1 MFRTLI
7 PILLIVIAWSSYWF
21 WSAQDNLEN
30 IYKNLESSGNSATII
45 NYGTV
50 SQVGFPNRF
59 DVTINDISIDGPTGK
74 QIINLP
80 FIQIMRLTY
89 NSRHQIIILPNS
101 LSIYN
106 FNFNWENAKASIV
119 KENVEDRIILEAENL
134 IIKGRNGFSFHAEK
148 LQISLLHKKL
158 SDFKPQIILD
168 LSGIKDE
175 KKQTKSKL
183 HIEANLNLEGSP
195 KLNLTNFVN
204 SIIQPN
210 TWTKIDQKNHQT
222 GESFF
227 IGNQKFL
234 FSRPAYSLFK

>member
-1 MFRTLI
+1 M
-7 PILLIVIAWSSYWF
+7 IAWSSYWF

-30 IYKNLESSGNSATII
+30 IYKNLESSVNSATKI

-89 NSRHQIIILPNS
+89 NSSHQIIILPNS

-119 KENVEDRIILEAENL
+119 KETVEDRIILEAENL
-134 IIKGRNGFSFHAEK
+134 IIKGGNGFRFHAEK

-222 GESFF
+222 SESFF
-227 IGNQKFL
+227 IGNQEFL

>member
-1 MFRTLI
+1 MFRTLV
-7 PILLIVIAWSSYWF
+7 PILLIVIVWSSYWF

-30 IYKNLESSGNSATII
+30 IYKNLESSGNSSTII
-45 NYGTV
+45 NYETV

-59 DVTINDISIDGPTGK
+59 YVTINDISIDGPTGK
-74 QIINLP
+74 RIINLP

-134 IIKGRNGFSFHAEK
+134 IIKGGNGFSFQAAK

-175 KKQTKSKL
+175 KKQTKSEL

-195 KLNLTNFVN
+195 KLHLTNFVN
-204 SIIQPN
+204 SIVQPN
-210 TWTKIDQKNHQT
+210 TWTKIDQKNHQP

-227 IGNQKFL
+227 IGNQEFL

>member
-1 MFRTLI
+1 M
-7 PILLIVIAWSSYWF
+7 IAWSSYWF

-74 QIINLP
+74 RIINLP

-106 FNFNWENAKASIV
+106 FNFNWKNAKVSIV
-119 KENVEDRIILEAENL
+119 KETVEDRIILEAENL

-158 SDFKPQIILD
+158 SDFKPHIILD

-183 HIEANLNLEGSP
+183 HIEVSLNLEGSP

-227 IGNQKFL
+227 IGNQEFL

>member
-1 MFRTLI
+1 MFRTLV
-7 PILLIVIAWSSYWF
+7 PILLIVITWSSYWF
-21 WSAQDNLEN
+21 WSAQDNLDN
-30 IYKNLESSGNSATII
+30 IFKNLESSGNSATII

-59 DVTINDISIDGPTGK
+59 DITINDISIDGPTGK
-74 QIINLP
+74 RIINLP

-89 NSRHQIIILPNS
+89 NSSHQIIILPNS

-106 FNFNWENAKASIV
+106 LNFNWENAKASIV
-119 KENVEDRIILEAENL
+119 KETVEDRIILEAENL
-134 IIKGRNGFSFHAEK
+134 IIKGENGFRFHAKK

-158 SDFKPQIILD
+158 SDFKSQIILD

-210 TWTKIDQKNHQT
+210 TWTKINQKNHQT
-222 GESFF
+222 VESFF
-227 IGNQKFL
+227 IGNQEFL
-234 FSRPAYSLFK
+234 FSRPTYSLFK

>member
-1 MFRTLI
+1 M
-7 PILLIVIAWSSYWF
+7 IAWSSYWF

-30 IYKNLESSGNSATII
+30 IYKNLESSGNSSTII

-119 KENVEDRIILEAENL
+119 KETVEDRIILEAENL
-134 IIKGRNGFSFHAEK
+134 IIKGENGFRFHAEK

-175 KKQTKSKL
+175 KKRTKSKL

-204 SIIQPN
+204 SIIQRN

-222 GESFF
+222 GERFF
-227 IGNQKFL
+227 IGNQEFL
-234 FSRPAYSLFK
+234 FSRPAYLLFK

>member
-1 MFRTLI
+1 MFRTLL
-7 PILLIVIAWSSYWF
+7 PILLIVIVWSSYWF

-30 IYKNLESSGNSATII
+30 IYKNLENSGNSATII

-134 IIKGRNGFSFHAEK
+134 IIKGGNGFSFHAEK

-183 HIEANLNLEGSP
+183 HIEANLNLEDSP
-195 KLNLTNFVN
+195 KLHLTNFVN
-204 SIIQPN
+204 SIVQPN
-210 TWTKIDQKNHQT
+210 TWTKIDQKNHQP

-227 IGNQKFL
+227 IGNQEFL

>member
-1 MFRTLI
+1 
-7 PILLIVIAWSSYWF
+7 VIAWSSYWF

-30 IYKNLESSGNSATII
+30 IYKNLESSGNSATTI

-89 NSRHQIIILPNS
+89 NSSHQIIILPNS

-119 KENVEDRIILEAENL
+119 NETVEDRIILEAENL
-134 IIKGRNGFSFHAEK
+134 IIKGENGFRFHAEK

-175 KKQTKSKL
+175 KKRTKSKL

-204 SIIQPN
+204 SIIEPN

-222 GESFF
+222 VESFF
-227 IGNQKFL
+227 IGNQEFL
-234 FSRPAYSLFK
+234 FSRPTYLLFK

>member
-1 MFRTLI
+1 M
-7 PILLIVIAWSSYWF
+7 IAWSSYWF

-30 IYKNLESSGNSATII
+30 IYKNLENSGNSATII

-74 QIINLP
+74 RIINLP

-106 FNFNWENAKASIV
+106 FNFNWENAKVSIV
-119 KENVEDRIILEAENL
+119 KEKFEDRIILEAENL
-134 IIKGRNGFSFHAEK
+134 IIKGGNGFSFHAEK

-183 HIEANLNLEGSP
+183 HIEANLTLEGSP
-195 KLNLTNFVN
+195 NLNLTNFVN

-210 TWTKIDQKNHQT
+210 TWTEIDQKNHQT

-227 IGNQKFL
+227 IGNQEFL

>member
-1 MFRTLI
+1 M
-7 PILLIVIAWSSYWF
+7 IVWSSYWF

-50 SQVGFPNRF
+50 IQVGFPNRY
-59 DVTINDISIDGPTGK
+59 DVTVNDISIDGPTGK
-74 QIINLP
+74 KIINLP
-80 FIQIMRLTY
+80 FIQIMRLAY
-89 NSRHQIIILPNS
+89 NNSHQIIILPNS

-106 FNFNWENAKASIV
+106 FDFNWENAKASIV
-119 KENVEDRIILEAENL
+119 TETFEDRIILEAENL
-134 IIKGRNGFSFHAEK
+134 IIKGGNGFSFHAEK

-195 KLNLTNFVN
+195 KLNLNNFLN

-227 IGNQKFL
+227 IGNQEFL

>member
-1 MFRTLI
+1 MFRTLL
-7 PILLIVIAWSSYWF
+7 PILLIVIVWSSYWF

-74 QIINLP
+74 RIINLP

-134 IIKGRNGFSFHAEK
+134 IIKGGNGFSFHAEK

-175 KKQTKSKL
+175 KKQTKYY
-183 HIEANLNLEGSP
+183 
-195 KLNLTNFVN
+195 VV
-204 SIIQPN
+204 
-210 TWTKIDQKNHQT
+210 
-222 GESFF
+222 
-227 IGNQKFL
+227 
-234 FSRPAYSLFK
+234 FS

>member
-1 MFRTLI
+1 MFRTLV
-7 PILLIVIAWSSYWF
+7 PILLIVIVWSSYWF

-30 IYKNLESSGNSATII
+30 IYKNLENSGNSATII

-74 QIINLP
+74 RIINLP

-106 FNFNWENAKASIV
+106 FNFNWENAKVSIV
-119 KENVEDRIILEAENL
+119 KETVEDRIILEAENL
-134 IIKGRNGFSFHAEK
+134 IIKGGNGFSFHAEK

-175 KKQTKSKL
+175 KKQTKSEL

-195 KLNLTNFVN
+195 KLHLTNFVN
-204 SIIQPN
+204 SIVQPN
-210 TWTKIDQKNHQT
+210 TWTKIDQKNHQP

-227 IGNQKFL
+227 IGNQEFL

>member
-1 MFRTLI
+1 
-7 PILLIVIAWSSYWF
+7 VITWSSYWF

-89 NSRHQIIILPNS
+89 NGSHQIIILPNS

-119 KENVEDRIILEAENL
+119 NETVEDRIILEAENL
-134 IIKGRNGFSFHAEK
+134 IIKGENGFRFHAEK

-175 KKQTKSKL
+175 KKRTKSKL

-204 SIIQPN
+204 SIIEPN

-222 GESFF
+222 VESFF
-227 IGNQKFL
+227 IGNQEFL
-234 FSRPAYSLFK
+234 FSRPTYLLFK

>member
-1 MFRTLI
+1 M
-7 PILLIVIAWSSYWF
+7 IAWSSYWF

-30 IYKNLESSGNSATII
+30 IYKNLESSVNSATKI
-45 NYGTV
+45 NYRTV

-119 KENVEDRIILEAENL
+119 KETVEDRIILEAENL
-134 IIKGRNGFSFHAEK
+134 IIKGENRFRFHAKK

-158 SDFKPQIILD
+158 SDFKSQIILD

-183 HIEANLNLEGSP
+183 HIEANLNL
-195 KLNLTNFVN
+195 
-204 SIIQPN
+204 
-210 TWTKIDQKNHQT
+210 
-222 GESFF
+222 
-227 IGNQKFL
+227 
-234 FSRPAYSLFK
+234 

>member
-1 MFRTLI
+1 MFRTLV
-7 PILLIVIAWSSYWF
+7 PILLIVIVWSSYWF

-30 IYKNLESSGNSATII
+30 IYKNLENSGNSATII

-74 QIINLP
+74 RIINLP

-134 IIKGRNGFSFHAEK
+134 IIKGGNGFSFHAEK

-195 KLNLTNFVN
+195 NLHLTNFVN

-210 TWTKIDQKNHQT
+210 TWNKIDQKNHQP

-227 IGNQKFL
+227 IGNQEFL